1 MGRQLFALICQF
13 FKFRFFFFPLSC
25 LKIFGLQLL
34 LLRIIFFFR
43 SNTCSV
49 KSFWERKTMLRFRQI
64 RLSPIYKS
72 RLINFRR
79 FNSTN
84 SKKPKAEEEDNNNNN
99 NNDKSLQ
106 QHNVPARQDDKTDV
120 GSFKIKPAT
129 SRSAPAPMENTG
141 IEQLMHKDNKPYI
154 PKLQHKRVSFEY
166 PNLPN
171 QDEYTNLVEKPKS
184 ITRWTRYIPKI
195 LTVIVLVWSG
205 YTYHVW
211 MTDTEEGEDSSDL
224 LNPNEFHKF
233 IVTHKEKIDD
243 DHYIIE
249 LTPKFSYWEYS
260 HGTDP
265 EGKSLWN
272 GDKFWS
278 VEIKQPD
285 INVVRSYTPLPL
297 YYLKSEYTRSGERE
311 PLLKVIN
318 PEIDEY
324 DKHGTMCLYIKR
336 YNDGEVSRYIT
347 DRNIGDE
354 LELRGPNIEFKFP
367 YHPLHKLHKRPIF
380 KDLPSKVEA
389 DNMIETVKRVNNL
402 PDVDNIVFYAAGT
415 GIAPILQVLFSK
427 KPYLGHVDIHYS
439 ARHPGEL
446 GILQR
451 FLFFLDKL
459 DRINITYHYDD
470 EPKTILNAKDIN
482 PPGIPNY
489 ITPKTLEEKSKFL
502 TGDEIEQLRLQKEQ
516 QDQQNE
522 KSLVGSDMMTK
533 LVQKPEDRGEVF
545 ESGLHQASKTIQ
557 IPKKPASL
565 AIVCGPDGFIDY
577 VAGAKDLVRNK
588 QGPVNGLLGDKKWD
602 NSNVYKL

>member
-1 MGRQLFALICQF
+1 M
-13 FKFRFFFFPLSC
+13 
-25 LKIFGLQLL
+25 
-34 LLRIIFFFR
+34 
-43 SNTCSV
+43 
-49 KSFWERKTMLRFRQI
+49 
-64 RLSPIYKS
+64 
-72 RLINFRR
+72 
-79 FNSTN
+79 
-84 SKKPKAEEEDNNNNN
+84 
-99 NNDKSLQ
+99 
-106 QHNVPARQDDKTDV
+106 
-120 GSFKIKPAT
+120 
-129 SRSAPAPMENTG
+129 
-141 IEQLMHKDNKPYI
+141 
-154 PKLQHKRVSFEY
+154 
-166 PNLPN
+166 
-171 QDEYTNLVEKPKS
+171 
-184 ITRWTRYIPKI
+184 
-195 LTVIVLVWSG
+195 IVLVWSG

-427 KPYLGHVDIHYS
+427 
-439 ARHPGEL
+439 
-446 GILQR
+446 
-451 FLFFLDKL
+451 
-459 DRINITYHYDD
+459 
-470 EPKTILNAKDIN
+470 TI
-482 PPGIPNY
+482 
-489 ITPKTLEEKSKFL
+489 F
-502 TGDEIEQLRLQKEQ
+502 
-516 QDQQNE
+516 
-522 KSLVGSDMMTK
+522 
-533 LVQKPEDRGEVF
+533 
-545 ESGLHQASKTIQ
+545 
-557 IPKKPASL
+557 
-565 AIVCGPDGFIDY
+565 GPC
-577 VAGAKDLVRNK
+577 
-588 QGPVNGLLGDKKWD
+588 
-602 NSNVYKL
+602 